1 MGGLVMG
8 VLSALPVI
16 NVCCCLWILSAGMM
30 AAYLLQQNHPES
42 ITPGD
47 GAIVGLLAGIA
58 GALVQFVVSIPIGVL
73 MAPIE
78 RSMMQRAA
86 EMAGEMPPAFRQLLE
101 SYGAQRQGVSVF
113 AIVLIRLFS
122 LLFALILGGVFSTLG
137 GLLGAVVFRRAQPLI
152 VPPPPS
158 NPA

>member
-8 VLSALPVI
+8 VLSALPLI
-16 NVCCCLWILSAGMM
+16 NICCCLWIISAGLI
-30 AAYLLQQNHPES
+30 AAYLLQQNQSEP

-58 GALVQFVVSIPIGVL
+58 GALVQFVVSIPIGLL

-86 EMAGEMPPAFRQLLE
+86 EMAGNMPPAFRELLE
-101 SYGAQRQGVSVF
+101 SYGGQRQGLSVF
-113 AIVLIRLFS
+113 AIVVIRLFS
-122 LLFALILGGVFSTLG
+122 LFFALILGGLFSTLG
-137 GLLGAVVFRRAQPLI
+137 GLVGAVVFRRAQPLI
-152 VPPPPS
+152 APPPPS
-158 NPA
+158 TPA